1 MPRFNPN
8 KPGNSVIVVNNDVNK
23 AISKL
28 RHISAPL
35 IKELKDK
42 RFYEKPCDKRR
53 RKKKESIAN
62 MRKFQRLLS
71 EKFS

>member
-1 MPRFNPN
+1 MPRFNQN
-8 KPGNSVIVVNNDVNK
+8 KPGNSVVVVNNDVNK

-42 RFYEKPCDKRR
+42 RFTTNIK
-53 RKKKESIAN
+53 
-62 MRKFQRLLS
+62 
-71 EKFS
+71 